1 MKIAVATMQGEVSQH
16 FGHCEKFMIFEIKD
30 NEVVS
35 VDEIINPIQHSH
47 GQLPTMLMQ
56 HGVNIVI
63 AGGIGI
69 GAKQLL
75 QKADITVYSGVSKD
89 AKEAVNLFLSG
100 KLVDAN
106 TDCGHHHGDNH
117 DHGQHHGHHH

>member
-16 FGHCEKFMIFEIKD
+16 FGHCEKFMIYETNGSQILSVQ
-30 NEVVS
+30 EVA
-35 VDEIINPIQHSH
+35 NPTQHSH

-56 HGVNIVI
+56 HGVNVVI
-63 AGGIGI
+63 AGGIGA

-75 QKADITVYSGVSKD
+75 QNANIALYSGVCGN
-89 AKEAVNLFLSG
+89 AVEAVYMYLSG

-106 TDCGHHHGDNH
+106 TDCGHHHGDDH
-117 DHGQHHGHHH
+117 DHGQHHGHNH

>member
-1 MKIAVATMQGEVSQH
+1 MKIAIATMQGEVSQH
-16 FGHCEKFMIFEIKD
+16 FGHCEKFMIYDTNDSKILSVQ
-30 NEVVS
+30 EVM
-35 VDEIINPIQHSH
+35 NPTQHSH

-63 AGGIGI
+63 AGGIGG

-75 QKADITVYSGVSKD
+75 QSANITLFSGVSGNVE
-89 AKEAVNLFLSG
+89 EAVNMYLSG

-106 TDCGHHHGDNH
+106 TDCGHHHGEH
-117 DHGQHHGHHH
+117 HEHGHHHGHNH